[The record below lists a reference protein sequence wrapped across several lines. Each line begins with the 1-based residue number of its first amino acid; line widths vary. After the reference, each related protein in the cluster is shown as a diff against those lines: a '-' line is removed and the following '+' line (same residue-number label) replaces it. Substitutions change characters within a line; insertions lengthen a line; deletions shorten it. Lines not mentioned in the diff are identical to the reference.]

1 MKATPTHTPWGTM
14 FRILLILP
22 PESGRA
28 LRPVLAAMGA
38 GPKGVAPTAPSS
50 GPPPRP
56 APQSPPTQSAP
67 QSPPLSVPRSPG
79 RGPVH
84 VEVAPSLPRGLV
96 LAAKGSWTLVILSL
110 AQDGASPELAARV
123 AQLPGVGALLLS
135 HPEPTLQRTI
145 EAEGAGAATL
155 LPEPLDPEQ
164 VWRELERAT
173 RQEGGIPLPLHEAA
187 SAPTLVGSSPAVAS
201 LFRTLARVAPTPA
214 TVLIQG
220 ESGTGKELVARA
232 LHQGSPRGNKAFVA
246 LNCAAIPEHLLEA
259 ELFGH
264 EKGAFT
270 GAVGRSEGRFGR
282 ADGGT
287 LFLDEIGDMSLVLQ
301 AKILRALEEG
311 EIERVGGRG
320 TVPVDVRI
328 VAATN
333 RPLRELV
340 AAGAFRA
347 DLYFRLA
354 VVELLLPPLRERPG
368 DIQELALH
376 FAARFAAQ
384 YDRPV
389 RRLALPALERLLRH
403 DWPGNVRELRNVL
416 DRAVL
421 LARGSTLEVEDL
433 EVGGLEMDRSE
444 MGGMA
449 PPFGGSPSAV
459 ASPSTPGT
467 RPDSGAGVRDGR
479 EPDPSAA
486 VGGLEAPAPG
496 VDSTLGAVEAWHIG
510 RVLTLTGGHMGEA
523 SRILGIHR
531 NTLTSKVRDHGLQDF
546 R

>member
-1 MKATPTHTPWGTM
+1 MS
-14 FRILLILP
+14 RVLLILP
-22 PESGRA
+22 AEGGRTLQRLLEAADARDRSGA
-28 LRPVLAAMGA
+28 DTTSTL
-38 GPKGVAPTAPSS
+38 
-50 GPPPRP
+50 
-56 APQSPPTQSAP
+56 
-67 QSPPLSVPRSPG
+67 
-79 RGPVH
+79 H
-84 VEVAPSLPRGLV
+84 VEVAPSLPRGLA
-96 LAAKGSWTLVILSL
+96 LATQGGWTLVVVSL
-110 AQDGASPELAARV
+110 AQEGASQELAARV
-123 AQLPGVGALLLS
+123 AGLPGVGALLLS

-145 EAEGAGAATL
+145 DAEAAGASAL
-155 LPEPLDPEQ
+155 LPEPLDPGK
-164 VWRELERAT
+164 VMTELERAA
-173 RQEGGIPLPLHEAA
+173 RQEVGILLPVQVGAPG
-187 SAPTLVGSSPAVAS
+187 APTLVGSSPAMAT

-232 LHQGSPRGNKAFVA
+232 LHGGSPRRDGPFVA

-311 EIERVGGRG
+311 EIERVGGHG

-333 RPLRELV
+333 RPLRKL
-340 AAGAFRA
+340 AADGAFRA
-347 DLYFRLA
+347 DLFFRLA
-354 VVELLLPPLRERPG
+354 VVELHLPPLRERPG

-384 YDRPV
+384 YARPV
-389 RRLALPALERLLRH
+389 RRLAPQALERLQGH
-403 DWPGNVRELRNVL
+403 DWPGNVRELRNVM

-421 LARGSTLEVEDL
+421 LARRTTLELEDL
-433 EVGGLEMDRSE
+433 EIGGLILPQGTPGPFGEVPRVAHATPAGPGEGSLLVRE
-444 MGGMA
+444 PA
-449 PPFGGSPSAV
+449 PPAPPGGF
-459 ASPSTPGT
+459 
-467 RPDSGAGVRDGR
+467 
-479 EPDPSAA
+479 E
-486 VGGLEAPAPG
+486 APG
-496 VDSTLGAVEAWHIG
+496 VNATLSAVEAWHVG

-523 SRILGIHR
+523 ARILGIHR
-531 NTLTSKVRDHGLQDF
+531 NTLTNKVRDHGLQDL